1 MTIEVSLSY
10 FCSWAGSRS
19 IILTGVKTFKK
30 DLLAS
35 VERRMGHFE
44 QEEQFSMATALDP
57 R

>member
-1 MTIEVSLSY
+1 MMIEVSISYLSW
-10 FCSWAGSRS
+10 SGSIS

-35 VERRMGHFE
+35 IERRMGHFE
-44 QEEQFSMATALDP
+44 EEEQFAMATALDP